1 LLTREGFQWNERA
14 DMAFRKLKEALTN
27 PPILRLPDF
36 SQRFVIECDASGIG
50 FGAIL
55 SQQD

>member
-1 LLTREGFQWNERA
+1 
-14 DMAFRKLKEALTN
+14 MAFRKLKEALTN

-36 SQRFVIECDASGIG
+36 SQRFVIEYDASGIG
-50 FGAIL
+50 IGTIL